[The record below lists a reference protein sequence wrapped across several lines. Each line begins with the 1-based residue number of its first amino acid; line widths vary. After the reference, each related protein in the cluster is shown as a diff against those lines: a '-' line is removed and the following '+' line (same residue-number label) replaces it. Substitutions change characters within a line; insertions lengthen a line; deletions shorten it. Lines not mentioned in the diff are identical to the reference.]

1 MAYEFLTQATLK
13 KLATGDAWQRQ
24 VNDEDIIDV
33 SLNAGQLIIC
43 QPEIEESF
51 IPFSQKLMAYCEQLK
66 LKFPFIEFAQP
77 QEFHSTLLTIFNQQN
92 EQFKLQR
99 PVLLAWCHE
108 IAKIFNQIK
117 SIKILFK
124 NVILT
129 SNGSLILTGISEEL
143 TRFRQ
148 QIYQQIP
155 IDNTLHKN
163 IIHITLGRLRE
174 NTSSAEMKKLYDE
187 LEQNR
192 SSLIYNAI
200 NTPIVI
206 RHPKF
211 VVSKGSLS
219 TEVQIGLTM
228 EFNQL
233 WPFRCY

>member
-1 MAYEFLTQATLK
+1 MSYSFLTQATLK
-13 KLATGDAWQRQ
+13 KLATGEAWQRQ
-24 VNDEDIIDV
+24 VNDESIMDV
-33 SLNAGQLIIC
+33 SLNAGQLVISH
-43 QPEIEESF
+43 PEIEESF
-51 IPFSQKLMAYCEQLK
+51 IPFSQKLMAYCEQLA
-66 LKFPFIEFAQP
+66 LKYPFIAFTQQ

-99 PVLLAWCHE
+99 PILLSWCHE
-108 IAKIFNQIK
+108 ITKIFNQIK
-117 SIKILFK
+117 SIEISFD
-124 NVILT
+124 NVVLT

-143 TRFRQ
+143 TLFRQ

-155 IDNTLHKN
+155 IESELHKD
-163 IIHITLGRLRE
+163 IIHITLGRLGE
-174 NTSSAEMKKLYDE
+174 NTSSAEMKQLYDE

-192 SSLIYNAI
+192 SSLMHHAI
-200 NTPIVI
+200 NTPIII

-219 TEVQIGLTM
+219 SEVQLGLTM

>member
-1 MAYEFLTQATLK
+1 MSYSFLTQATLK
-13 KLATGDAWQRQ
+13 KLVTGEIWQQ
-24 VNDEDIIDV
+24 QINDESIIDV
-33 SLNAGQLIIC
+33 SLNAGQLIIS
-43 QPEIEESF
+43 QPEVEESF
-51 IPFSQKLMAYCEQLK
+51 IPFSQKLIAYCEQLA
-66 LKFPFIEFAQP
+66 LKYPFIAFTQQ

-99 PVLLAWCHE
+99 PVLLSWCHE

-117 SIKILFK
+117 SIEILF
-124 NVILT
+124 NDVVLT

-143 TRFRQ
+143 TLFRQ

-155 IDNTLHKN
+155 IKSSLHKD
-163 IIHITLGRLRE
+163 IIHITLGRLGE
-174 NTSSAEMKKLYDE
+174 NTSSTKIKQLYDE
-187 LEQNR
+187 LERNR
-192 SSLIYNAI
+192 SSLMHHAI
-200 NTPIVI
+200 NTPIII

-219 TEVQIGLTM
+219 SEVQLGLTM

>member
-219 TEVQIGLTM
+219 TEVQMGLTM

>member
-13 KLATGDAWQRQ
+13 KLATGESWQQ
-24 VNDEDIIDV
+24 QINDESIIDV
-33 SLNAGQLIIC
+33 SLNMGQLMIS

-51 IPFSQKLMAYCEQLK
+51 IPFSQKLMAYCDQLA

-77 QEFHSTLLTIFNQQN
+77 QEYHSTLLTIFNQQN

-99 PVLLAWCHE
+99 PVLLSWCHE
-108 IAKIFNQIK
+108 IAKIFNQTKRIEI
-117 SIKILFK
+117 SFN
-124 NVILT
+124 NVVLT
-129 SNGSLILTGISEEL
+129 SNGSVILTGISKEL
-143 TRFRQ
+143 EQFRQ
-148 QIYQQIP
+148 KVYQQIP

-163 IIHITLGRLRE
+163 IIHITLGRLCE
-174 NTSSAEMKKLYDE
+174 NTSSAEMKTLYDE
-187 LEQNR
+187 LELSR
-192 SSLIYNAI
+192 SSLILYDI

-219 TEVQIGLTM
+219 SEVQLGLTM

>member
-13 KLATGDAWQRQ
+13 KLATGEIWQRQ
-24 VNDEDIIDV
+24 VNDESIIDV
-33 SLNAGQLIIC
+33 SLNAGQLIIS

-51 IPFSQKLMAYCEQLK
+51 IPFSQKLIAYCEQLA
-66 LKFPFIEFAQP
+66 LKFPFIELTQP

-99 PVLLAWCHE
+99 PVLLSWCHE

-117 SIKILFK
+117 SIEILF
-124 NVILT
+124 NDVVLT

-143 TRFRQ
+143 TLFRQ

-155 IDNTLHKN
+155 IESVLHKD
-163 IIHITLGRLRE
+163 IIHITLGRLGE
-174 NTSSAEMKKLYDE
+174 NTPSAEMKQLYDE

-192 SSLIYNAI
+192 SLIHHAI
-200 NTPIVI
+200 NTPIII

-219 TEVQIGLTM
+219 SEVQLGLTM

>member
-163 IIHITLGRLRE
+163 IIHITLGRLSE
-174 NTSSAEMKKLYDE
+174 NMSSAEMKKLYDE

-192 SSLIYNAI
+192 SSLIHNAI

-219 TEVQIGLTM
+219 TEVQMGLTM

>member
-1 MAYEFLTQATLK
+1 MAYEFLTQATLN
-13 KLATGDAWQRQ
+13 KLATGEIWQRQ
-24 VNDEDIIDV
+24 INDESIIDV
-33 SLNAGQLIIC
+33 SLNAGQLIIS
-43 QPEIEESF
+43 QPEVEESF
-51 IPFSQKLMAYCEQLK
+51 IPFSQKLIAYCEQLA
-66 LKFPFIEFAQP
+66 LKFPFIEFIQS

-99 PVLLAWCHE
+99 PVLLSWCHE

-117 SIKILFK
+117 SIEILF
-124 NVILT
+124 NDVVLT

-155 IDNTLHKN
+155 IESELHKD
-163 IIHITLGRLRE
+163 IIHITLGRLGK
-174 NTSSAEMKKLYDE
+174 NMSSTEMKQFYDE

-192 SSLIYNAI
+192 SSLIHYAI
-200 NTPIVI
+200 NTPIII

-219 TEVQIGLTM
+219 TEVQMGLTM

>member
-13 KLATGDAWQRQ
+13 KLATGEIWQRQ
-24 VNDEDIIDV
+24 VNDESIIDV
-33 SLNAGQLIIC
+33 SLNAGQLMIS

-51 IPFSQKLMAYCEQLK
+51 IPFSQKLIAYCEQLA
-66 LKFPFIEFAQP
+66 LKFPFIELTQP

-99 PVLLAWCHE
+99 PVLLSWCHE

-117 SIKILFK
+117 SIEILF
-124 NVILT
+124 NDVVLT
-129 SNGSLILTGISEEL
+129 FNGSLILTGISEEL
-143 TRFRQ
+143 TLFRQ

-155 IDNTLHKN
+155 IESVLHKD
-163 IIHITLGRLRE
+163 IIHITLGRLGK
-174 NTSSAEMKKLYDE
+174 NMPSAEMKQLYDE

-192 SSLIYNAI
+192 SSLIHHAI
-200 NTPIVI
+200 NTPIII

-219 TEVQIGLTM
+219 SEVQLGLTM

>member
-1 MAYEFLTQATLK
+1 M
-13 KLATGDAWQRQ
+13 ATGKIWQRQ
-24 VNDEDIIDV
+24 VNDESIIDV
-33 SLNAGQLIIC
+33 SLNAGKLMIS

-51 IPFSQKLMAYCEQLK
+51 IPFSQKLIVYCEQLA
-66 LKFPFIEFAQP
+66 LKFPFIELTQP

-99 PVLLAWCHE
+99 PVLLSWCHE

-117 SIKILFK
+117 SIEILFN
-124 NVILT
+124 NVVLT

-143 TRFRQ
+143 TLFRQ

-155 IDNTLHKN
+155 IESVLHKD
-163 IIHITLGRLRE
+163 IIHITLGRLCE
-174 NTSSAEMKKLYDE
+174 NTSSAEMKQLYDE

-192 SSLIYNAI
+192 SSLIHHAI
-200 NTPIVI
+200 NTPIII

-219 TEVQIGLTM
+219 SEVQLGLTM

>member
-1 MAYEFLTQATLK
+1 MAYAFLTQSTLE
-13 KLATGDAWQRQ
+13 KLATGEEWLKQR
-24 VNDEDIIDV
+24 NDESVIDI
-33 SLNAGQLIIC
+33 SLNAGQLLIDK
-43 QPEIEESF
+43 PEIEESF
-51 IPFSQKLMAYCEQLK
+51 IPFSQQLTAYCEPFA

-99 PVLLAWCHE
+99 PVLLSWCHE
-108 IAKIFNQIK
+108 VTKIFNQIK
-117 SIKILFK
+117 SLKIIFN
-124 NVILT
+124 NVTLT

-148 QIYQQIP
+148 QVYQQIP
-155 IDNTLHKN
+155 IESELYKD
-163 IIHITLGRLRE
+163 IIHITLGRLNK

-192 SSLIYNAI
+192 SSLIDYVI
-200 NTPIVI
+200 NTPIMI

-219 TEVQIGLTM
+219 TEVQMGLTM

>member
-51 IPFSQKLMAYCEQLK
+51 IPFNQKLMAYCEQLK

>member
-13 KLATGDAWQRQ
+13 KLATGEIWQRQ
-24 VNDEDIIDV
+24 INDESIIDV
-33 SLNAGQLIIC
+33 SLNAGQLMIS

-51 IPFSQKLMAYCEQLK
+51 IPFSQKLIAYCEQLA
-66 LKFPFIEFAQP
+66 LKFPFIEFTQP

-99 PVLLAWCHE
+99 PVLLSWCHE

-117 SIKILFK
+117 SIEILFN
-124 NVILT
+124 NVVLT
-129 SNGSLILTGISEEL
+129 SNGSLILTGISKEL

-148 QIYQQIP
+148 QVYQQIP
-155 IDNTLHKN
+155 IESILHKD
-163 IIHITLGRLRE
+163 IIHITLGRLGE
-174 NTSSAEMKKLYDE
+174 NTPSAEMKQLYDE

-192 SSLIYNAI
+192 SSLMHHAI
-200 NTPIVI
+200 DTPIII
-206 RHPKF
+206 RYPKF

-219 TEVQIGLTM
+219 SEVQLGLTM

>member
-13 KLATGDAWQRQ
+13 KLATGETWQRQ
-24 VNDEDIIDV
+24 LNNESIIDV
-33 SLNAGQLIIC
+33 SLNAGQLMIS
-43 QPEIEESF
+43 QPEVEESF
-51 IPFSQKLMAYCEQLK
+51 IPFSQKLIAYCEQLA
-66 LKFPFIEFAQP
+66 LKFPFIEFTQQ

-99 PVLLAWCHE
+99 PVLLSWCHE
-108 IAKIFNQIK
+108 IAKTFNQIK
-117 SIKILFK
+117 SIEILFN
-124 NVILT
+124 NVVLT

-155 IDNTLHKN
+155 IESALHKD
-163 IIHITLGRLRE
+163 IIHITLGRLGE
-174 NTSSAEMKKLYDE
+174 NTSSTEMKQLYDE

-192 SSLIYNAI
+192 SSLMHHTI
-200 NTPIVI
+200 NTPIII

-219 TEVQIGLTM
+219 SEVQLGLTM

>member
-13 KLATGDAWQRQ
+13 KLATGEIWQRQ
-24 VNDEDIIDV
+24 INDESIIDV
-33 SLNAGQLIIC
+33 SLNAGYLMIS

-51 IPFSQKLMAYCEQLK
+51 IPFSQKLMVYCEQLK
-66 LKFPFIEFAQP
+66 LKFPFIEFTQP

-99 PVLLAWCHE
+99 PVLLSWCHE

-117 SIKILFK
+117 SIEILF
-124 NVILT
+124 NDVVLT
-129 SNGSLILTGISEEL
+129 SNGSLILTGISKEL
-143 TRFRQ
+143 TLFRQ
-148 QIYQQIP
+148 QVYQQIP
-155 IDNTLHKN
+155 IKSSLHKD
-163 IIHITLGRLRE
+163 IIHITLGRLGE
-174 NTSSAEMKKLYDE
+174 NTSSAEMKQLYDE
-187 LEQNR
+187 LERNR
-192 SSLIYNAI
+192 SSLMHHAI
-200 NTPIVI
+200 NTPIII

-219 TEVQIGLTM
+219 SEVQLGLTM

>member
-1 MAYEFLTQATLK
+1 MAYAFLTQSTLE
-13 KLATGDAWQRQ
+13 KLATGEEWLKQR
-24 VNDEDIIDV
+24 NDESVIDI
-33 SLNAGQLIIC
+33 SLNAGQLLIDK
-43 QPEIEESF
+43 PEIEESF
-51 IPFSQKLMAYCEQLK
+51 IPFSQQLTAYCEPFA

-99 PVLLAWCHE
+99 PVLLSWCHE
-108 IAKIFNQIK
+108 VTKIFNQIK
-117 SIKILFK
+117 SLKIIFN
-124 NVILT
+124 NVTLT

-148 QIYQQIP
+148 QVYQQIP
-155 IDNTLHKN
+155 IESELYKD
-163 IIHITLGRLRE
+163 IIHITLGRLNK

-192 SSLIYNAI
+192 SSLIHYAI

-219 TEVQIGLTM
+219 TEVQMGLTM

>member
-163 IIHITLGRLRE
+163 IIHITLGRLSE

>member
-1 MAYEFLTQATLK
+1 MAYAFLTQSTLE
-13 KLATGDAWQRQ
+13 KLATGEEWLKQR
-24 VNDEDIIDV
+24 NDESVIDI
-33 SLNAGQLIIC
+33 SLNAGQLLIDK
-43 QPEIEESF
+43 PEIEESF
-51 IPFSQKLMAYCEQLK
+51 IPFSQQLTAYCEPFA

-99 PVLLAWCHE
+99 PVLLSWCHE
-108 IAKIFNQIK
+108 VTKIFNQIK
-117 SIKILFK
+117 SLKIIFN
-124 NVILT
+124 NVTLT

-148 QIYQQIP
+148 QVYQQIP
-155 IDNTLHKN
+155 IESELYKD
-163 IIHITLGRLRE
+163 IIHITLGRLNK

-192 SSLIYNAI
+192 SSLIHYAI

-206 RHPKF
+206 RYPKF

-219 TEVQIGLTM
+219 TEVQMGLTM

>member
-1 MAYEFLTQATLK
+1 MAYAFLTQSTLD
-13 KLATGDAWQRQ
+13 KLATGEEWLKQH
-24 VNDEDIIDV
+24 NDESVIDI
-33 SLNAGQLIIC
+33 SLNAGQLLIDK
-43 QPEIEESF
+43 PEIEESF
-51 IPFSQKLMAYCEQLK
+51 IPFSQQLTAYCEPFA

-99 PVLLAWCHE
+99 PVLLSWCHE
-108 IAKIFNQIK
+108 VTKIFNQIK
-117 SIKILFK
+117 SLKIIFN
-124 NVILT
+124 NVTLT

-148 QIYQQIP
+148 QVYQQIP
-155 IDNTLHKN
+155 IESELYKD
-163 IIHITLGRLRE
+163 IIHITLGRLNE

-187 LEQNR
+187 LEPNR
-192 SSLIYNAI
+192 SSLIDYVI
-200 NTPIVI
+200 NTPIMI

-219 TEVQIGLTM
+219 TEVQMGLTM

>member
-13 KLATGDAWQRQ
+13 KLATGETWQRQ
-24 VNDEDIIDV
+24 LNNESIIDV
-33 SLNAGQLIIC
+33 SLNAGQLMIS
-43 QPEIEESF
+43 QPEVEESF
-51 IPFSQKLMAYCEQLK
+51 IPFSQKLIAYCEQLA
-66 LKFPFIEFAQP
+66 LKFPFIEFTQQ

-99 PVLLAWCHE
+99 PVLLSWCHE
-108 IAKIFNQIK
+108 IAKTFNQIK
-117 SIKILFK
+117 SIEILFN
-124 NVILT
+124 NVVLT

-143 TRFRQ
+143 TQ

-155 IDNTLHKN
+155 IEGALHKD
-163 IIHITLGRLRE
+163 IIHITLGRLGE
-174 NTSSAEMKKLYDE
+174 NTSSTEMKHLYDE

-192 SSLIYNAI
+192 SSLMHHTI
-200 NTPIVI
+200 NTAIII

-219 TEVQIGLTM
+219 SDVQLGLTM

>member
-1 MAYEFLTQATLK
+1 MSYSFLTQATLK
-13 KLATGDAWQRQ
+13 KLATGKIWQRQ
-24 VNDEDIIDV
+24 VNDESIIDV
-33 SLNAGQLIIC
+33 SLNAGKLMIS

-51 IPFSQKLMAYCEQLK
+51 IPFSQKLIVYCEQLA
-66 LKFPFIEFAQP
+66 LKFPFIELTQP

-99 PVLLAWCHE
+99 PVLLSWCHE

-117 SIKILFK
+117 SIEILFN
-124 NVILT
+124 NVVLT

-143 TRFRQ
+143 TLFRQ

-155 IDNTLHKN
+155 IESVLHKD
-163 IIHITLGRLRE
+163 IIHITLGRLCE
-174 NTSSAEMKKLYDE
+174 NTSSAEMKQLYDE

-192 SSLIYNAI
+192 SSLIHHAI
-200 NTPIVI
+200 NTPIII

-219 TEVQIGLTM
+219 SEVQLGLTM

>member
-1 MAYEFLTQATLK
+1 MACEFLTQATLK
-13 KLATGDAWQRQ
+13 KLSTGEIWQRQ
-24 VNDEDIIDV
+24 INDESIFDV
-33 SLNAGQLIIC
+33 SLNAGQLMIC

-51 IPFSQKLMAYCEQLK
+51 IPFSQKLVAYCEPLA

-99 PVLLAWCHE
+99 PGLLAWCHE
-108 IAKIFNQIK
+108 IAQIFNQTKRIEI
-117 SIKILFK
+117 SFN
-124 NVILT
+124 NVVLT
-129 SNGSLILTGISEEL
+129 SNGSVILTGVSKEL
-143 TRFRQ
+143 EQFRQ
-148 QIYQQIP
+148 KVYQQIP

-163 IIHITLGRLRE
+163 IIHITLGRLCE
-174 NTSSAEMKKLYDE
+174 NRSSAEMRTLYDE
-187 LEQNR
+187 LEQSR
-192 SSLIYNAI
+192 SSLMFYDI
-200 NTPIVI
+200 NTSIVI

-219 TEVQIGLTM
+219 SEVQLGLTM

>member
-13 KLATGDAWQRQ
+13 KLATGETWQRQ
-24 VNDEDIIDV
+24 INDESIIDV
-33 SLNAGQLIIC
+33 SLNAGQLMIC

-51 IPFSQKLMAYCEQLK
+51 IPFSQKLMTYCEQLA
-66 LKFPFIEFAQP
+66 LQFPFIEFAQP

-99 PVLLAWCHE
+99 PILLSWCHE

-117 SIKILFK
+117 SIEISFSH
-124 NVILT
+124 VVLT

-143 TRFRQ
+143 TLFRQ
-148 QIYQQIP
+148 QIYQKIP
-155 IDNTLHKN
+155 IESELHKN

-174 NTSSAEMKKLYDE
+174 DTSSAEMKMLYNE

-192 SSLIYNAI
+192 SSLMHYDI

-219 TEVQIGLTM
+219 SEVQLGLTM

>member
-1 MAYEFLTQATLK
+1 MAYAFLTQSTLE
-13 KLATGDAWQRQ
+13 KLATGEEWLKQR
-24 VNDEDIIDV
+24 NDESVIDI
-33 SLNAGQLIIC
+33 SLNAGQLLIDK
-43 QPEIEESF
+43 PEIEESF
-51 IPFSQKLMAYCEQLK
+51 IPFSQQLTAYCEQFA

-99 PVLLAWCHE
+99 PVLLSWCHE
-108 IAKIFNQIK
+108 VTKIFNQIK
-117 SIKILFK
+117 SLKIIFN
-124 NVILT
+124 NVTLT

-148 QIYQQIP
+148 QVYQQIP
-155 IDNTLHKN
+155 IESELYKD
-163 IIHITLGRLRE
+163 IIHITLGRLNK

-192 SSLIYNAI
+192 SSLIHYAI

-219 TEVQIGLTM
+219 TEVQMGLTM

>member
-1 MAYEFLTQATLK
+1 MAYAFLTQSTLE
-13 KLATGDAWQRQ
+13 KLATGEEWLKQR
-24 VNDEDIIDV
+24 NDESVIDI
-33 SLNAGQLIIC
+33 SLNAGQLLIDK
-43 QPEIEESF
+43 PEIEESF
-51 IPFSQKLMAYCEQLK
+51 IPFSQQLTAYCEPFA

-99 PVLLAWCHE
+99 PVLLSWCHE
-108 IAKIFNQIK
+108 VTKIFNQIK
-117 SIKILFK
+117 SLKIIFN
-124 NVILT
+124 NVTLT

-148 QIYQQIP
+148 QVYQQIP
-155 IDNTLHKN
+155 IESELYKD
-163 IIHITLGRLRE
+163 IIHITLGRLNK

-192 SSLIYNAI
+192 SSLIHYAI
-200 NTPIVI
+200 NTPIMI

-219 TEVQIGLTM
+219 TEVQMGLTM

>member
-163 IIHITLGRLRE
+163 IIHITLGRLSE

-219 TEVQIGLTM
+219 TEVQMGLTM

>member
-33 SLNAGQLIIC
+33 SLNAGQLIIY

-148 QIYQQIP
+148 EIYQQIP

-163 IIHITLGRLRE
+163 IIHITLGRLSE

-192 SSLIYNAI
+192 SSLIHNAI

-219 TEVQIGLTM
+219 TEVQMGLTM

>member
-99 PVLLAWCHE
+99 PVLLAWCYE

>member
-163 IIHITLGRLRE
+163 IIHITLGRLSE

-219 TEVQIGLTM
+219 TEVQMGLTM
-228 EFNQL
+228 ELNQL